1 MLGLEANDSLTFF
14 QNEIVPF
21 SNATV
26 SLHFTNRVVV
36 LITEANLID
45 PILACFQSYLSNW
58 SIRRQMTN
66 LVAFADARVSSEGR
80 CQAATR

>member
-1 MLGLEANDSLTFF
+1 MLGLEADDALTFF
-14 QNEIVPF
+14 QNEIMPF
-21 SNATV
+21 SDATV
-26 SLHFTNRVVV
+26 SLHLPNRVVV

-45 PILACFQSYLSNW
+45 PILACFQTYLSNR